1 MLFNT
6 HIINFC
12 RETIHY
18 KLYDQSFTSSG
29 LVGGKIIDTK
39 DLKLNVYF
47 FLVLEKLNEYKYE
60 TFQLFSLDLIGQY
73 RFFDTQIVVNGG
85 IPLGTSYQT
94 RQIVVSYFLCIIV
107 MLCIDFICIIS
118 FSRSTYL
125 QRLLKISSPTLNTF
139 LSTCT
144 LDLPICS
151 SHTFIFN
158 LKTE

>member
-1 MLFNT
+1 MNTNMRRSSCFLWVNILWNLF
-6 HIINFC
+6 
-12 RETIHY
+12 
-18 KLYDQSFTSSG
+18 G
-29 LVGGKIIDTK
+29 M
-39 DLKLNVYF
+39 
-47 FLVLEKLNEYKYE
+47 
-60 TFQLFSLDLIGQY
+60 DLIGQY

-94 RQIVVSYFLCIIV
+94 RQIVVSYFLCN
-107 MLCIDFICIIS
+107 DFICIIS

-158 LKTE
+158 FLSPENRIDSDPQHGFGSLYKYMLL